1 MLILCSISQREGFRS
16 ENVAFFFFFL
26 FFLKMVLP
34 ETGRDLTESKTV
46 GAELC
51 DLPGNRQ
58 AS

>member
-1 MLILCSISQREGFRS
+1 MQYISEGLGLIMW
-16 ENVAFFFFFL
+16 FFVFCFVSFCFVLLNTVFL
-26 FFLKMVLP
+26 

-46 GAELC
+46 GAEPC